1 MISARSKRRKILS
14 LVFILRSILMAEN
27 TLAVFATCVIVLR
40 TVPTN
45 SMVFLRVLLN
55 MREMQN
61 LTSVIEIQN
70 ENWG

>member
-1 MISARSKRRKILS
+1 
-14 LVFILRSILMAEN
+14 MAEN

-55 MREMQN
+55 MREKQN